1 MSNIFRISTING
13 LLLALYFVPVWTTAA
28 MKIVIFPIRGI
39 YDRAN
44 IGVAIF
50 FTDYFHMF
58 AAGTVRFA
66 WLLVAARL
74 LVVAFFVVFA
84 LLVVIAALRK
94 TGDGDEALVIAIG
107 LGIAL
112 SFASM
117 IVASMVGEAAA
128 VRLHATETLMLLGGQ
143 VLVALDRPRA
153 AAPGEVIATAQ
164 GI

>member
-1 MSNIFRISTING
+1 MSNILRISTING
-13 LLLALYFVPVWTTAA
+13 LLLALYFVPVWTSAA

-44 IGVAIF
+44 IGAAIF

-66 WLLVAARL
+66 WLLAAAKL
-74 LVVAFFVVFA
+74 LVIAFFVVFV

-94 TGDGDEALVIAIG
+94 AGDGDEALVIAIG

-112 SFASM
+112 SFTSM
-117 IVASMVGEAAA
+117 IVASMVGEVAA

-153 AAPGEVIATAQ
+153 AAPAEVIAAAQ